1 MTHDRSVGELR
12 NVLGAGPSRATLVA
26 QRPRVIAAM
35 RAAALADRRRP
46 IVLGGLALAAAT
58 IVALSSLA
66 WSGPAPK
73 LTAAL
78 NGQEVAELGVVRGSR
93 VGGELLGFSDGSQVQ
108 VAKDAEIHLA
118 RLDPSRV
125 DIALTKG
132 SIHARVAAGTG
143 RAWAV
148 FAGPYRVQLAGTELN
163 VAWSSGTGEI
173 EVNVLA
179 GRALVFGLELPPGG
193 LPLQAG
199 SRFARR
205 DVPALTTSPPPRTAQ
220 QDNPRLDSAAPPTP
234 MSEQTGRA
242 PSRAKPSAAA
252 PPQPAAYGQDW
263 KALASS
269 QRYSDALAAAREAGI
284 DQLQASLGAVDLLLL
299 ANTARYAGDIAQA
312 RRTLH
317 ELRARF
323 PRSPSATLAALV
335 LAGIEERA
343 KNPREA
349 ARWLRTFLAESPDG
363 ELSAGARARLLG
375 ILIRSGQTSEAR
387 RVAADYL
394 RHHPSGPYASEARG
408 VLDSRGP

>member
-1 MTHDRSVGELR
+1 MPHDRSVGELH
-12 NVLGAGPSRATLVA
+12 NVLGAGPSRATLLA

-58 IVALSSLA
+58 VAVLSVLA
-66 WSGPAPK
+66 WTGQAPK
-73 LTAAL
+73 LTAAHD
-78 NGQEVAELGVVRGSR
+78 GHEVAELGVVRGSR
-93 VGGELLGFSDGSQVQ
+93 VDGALLGFSDGSQVRL
-108 VAKDAEIHLA
+108 AKDAEVRLA

-125 DIALTKG
+125 DLALTKG

-148 FAGPYRVQLAGTELN
+148 LAGPYRVQLVGTEFS
-163 VAWSSGTGEI
+163 VVWSSATGEI
-173 EVNVLA
+173 EVSVMA
-179 GRALVFGLELPPGG
+179 GRALVFGFELPPDG
-193 LPLQAG
+193 LAVESG
-199 SRFARR
+199 SHFARR
-205 DVPALTTSPPPRTAQ
+205 DIPAPTTSPPRSAQ
-220 QDNPRLDSAAPPTP
+220 QGSAGLDSAAAPTP
-234 MSEQTGRA
+234 VLEQAGPA
-242 PSRAKPSAAA
+242 PSRTKASSAAR
-252 PPQPAAYGQDW
+252 PEAADQGQDW

-269 QRYSDALAAAREAGI
+269 QRYSDALAAARETGI
-284 DQLQASLGAVDLLLL
+284 DQLLASLGAVDLLLL
-299 ANTARYAGDIAQA
+299 ANTARYAGDVAQA
-312 RRTLH
+312 RLTLH

-363 ELSAGARARLLG
+363 ELSAGARARLLS
-375 ILIRSGQTSEAR
+375 ILVRSGQTSEAR

-408 VLDSRGP
+408 VLDSVRDP